1 MHSGEVHSDQENKRN
16 KEDKQMKRSFDSRKK
31 RYQGIYGSL
40 FMIMMLSVA
49 CGKTEMPEAETVS
62 ENTAET
68 SEMSGDKEGTENTS
82 TSANRPSS
90 AQGQST
96 TPSEEAGGS
105 KPKETEKQLPMAEDF
120 TVYDAEGNEVKLSDR
135 IGRPVIVYNWAVWC
149 PPCRSEL
156 PDFQEAYETY
166 GDMITFMMIDVD
178 TEETVE
184 EVEEFMDMYG
194 YTFPVYFDTDGIFI
208 EERDLE
214 ELPVA
219 YAIDAK
225 GHMMG
230 AKYGTLT
237 KESLHDYIEELL
249 AN

>member
-1 MHSGEVHSDQENKRN
+1 MQK
-16 KEDKQMKRSFDSRKK
+16 KTIRKTK
-31 RYQGIYGSL
+31 YFIIPAAMILL
-40 FMIMMLSVA
+40 FSA
-49 CGKTEMPEAETVS
+49 CGKSAQNTDAEAQETETIS
-62 ENTAET
+62 ENTAQTQDADEDMT
-68 SEMSGDKEGTENTS
+68 GAASG
-82 TSANRPSS
+82 
-90 AQGQST
+90 QGQQ
-96 TPSEEAGGS
+96 TPSAASGEE
-105 KPKETEKQLPMAEDF
+105 KPKEPEIQLPMAADF
-120 TVYDAEGNEVKLSDR
+120 IVYDAEGNEVKLSDFT
-135 IGRPVIVYNWAVWC
+135 GRPVIVYDWAVWC

-166 GDMITFMMIDVD
+166 GDMISFMMIDVD

-194 YTFPVYFDTDGIFI
+194 YTFPVYFDTDGIFL

-219 YAIDAK
+219 YAIDPD

-237 KESLHDYIEELL
+237 RESLRDYIDELL
-249 AN
+249 AY